1 MITLKDG
8 KLLLSNGKYIEDK
21 KIEPIEEEI
30 SNLKIDSSKSR
41 TIINQKYSFNSTFQ
55 LNSVSGIKERYVI
68 FLLIH

>member
-8 KLLLSNGKYIEDK
+8 KLLQSNWKFIEDK

-41 TIINQKYSFNSTFQ
+41 TIINQKYSFNSTF
-55 LNSVSGIKERYVI
+55 
-68 FLLIH
+68 